1 MQELLVGTESTEF
14 RAEILGDPHPGVLC
28 SFLLLG
34 DFSLEAHNITSVGKG
49 HCQVVAKQQLKSCG
63 SQKKPQCFVLFKLT
77 F

>member
-1 MQELLVGTESTEF
+1 MGTESTEL
-14 RAEILGDPHPGVLC
+14 RMQILGDPHPAVLW

-34 DFSLEAHNITSVGKG
+34 DLSLEACNISSVGKG
-49 HCQVVAKQQLKSCG
+49 HCQVVAKQQPKSCG

>member
-1 MQELLVGTESTEF
+1 MGTESTEL
-14 RAEILGDPHPGVLC
+14 RAKISGDPHPGVLC
-28 SFLLLG
+28 FFLLLG
-34 DFSLEAHNITSVGKG
+34 DFSLEACNITSVGKG